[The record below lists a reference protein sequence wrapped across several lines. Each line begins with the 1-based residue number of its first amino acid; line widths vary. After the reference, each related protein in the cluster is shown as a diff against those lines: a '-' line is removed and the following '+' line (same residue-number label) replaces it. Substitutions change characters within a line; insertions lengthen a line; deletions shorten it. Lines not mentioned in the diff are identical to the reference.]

1 MGVGGALLGR
11 LGAGLAAILAAILAV
26 AAAPVAADARFGPD
40 VRDAIIDHFQARL
53 DSELCVRYFHY
64 EGAQIVN
71 WTSDDAIFKV
81 EVVFFV
87 SFISDQGLYRDS
99 SLATYC
105 LGVHRGSGFFE
116 RSKFYRSGA
125 LIYTLSKWHAG
136 WHVDRVEAQP

>member
-1 MGVGGALLGR
+1 MGVGGTLLGR
-11 LGAGLAAILAAILAV
+11 LGAWLAA
-26 AAAPVAADARFGPD
+26 AAAVTAVPAAADSQFGPE
-40 VRDAIIDHFQARL
+40 VRAAVIDHFQTRL

-71 WTSDDAIFKV
+71 WTADDAAFKV

-105 LGVHRGSGFFE
+105 LGVHHGSGFFE

-125 LIYTLSKWHAG
+125 LVYTLSRWHAG
-136 WHVDRVEAQP
+136 WHVDRVDVQP